1 MLILKLTT
9 WVPLT
14 NSKNKGQADDS
25 KVDTGAPSVSY
36 MKDNLDAQLHIS
48 EVHRKFHYHTTE
60 SARR

>member
-36 MKDNLDAQLHIS
+36 MKANYRRTATHQRSAQ
-48 EVHRKFHYHTTE
+48 EVSLSHD
-60 SARR
+60 